1 MKLRTRARY
10 SLRMMM
16 AITKLS
22 SEGAPVGLADVAR
35 QCGVSRGYLEQLVPA
50 LKNAKLVRSQSGRGG
65 GYALAR
71 NPEDIKVG
79 DIIQAAIG
87 PISVTEC
94 ATEPETC
101 LHAEFCNCR
110 GLWALINHRINQ
122 VLNEYS
128 LKDILHENWPKK
140 VQQELQAVG

>member
-1 MKLRTRARY
+1 MKLTTRARY

-22 SEGAPVGLADVAR
+22 FEGKPVGLGDVAK

-50 LKNAKLVRSQSGRGG
+50 LKNAKLVRSQSGRSG

-71 NPEDIKVG
+71 NPDEIKVG
-79 DIIQAAIG
+79 SIIEAAIG
-87 PISVTEC
+87 PVSVTEC

-101 LHAEFCNCR
+101 LHSEFCNCR
-110 GLWALINHRINQ
+110 GLWALINHRITQ

-128 LKDILHENWPKK
+128 LADILDKNWPKK
-140 VQQELQAVG
+140 VQQELQALG